1 MGDVLMIKIQN
12 LTKSFGRN
20 VVLNNVSFEIGKGEI
35 VGFLGPNGAGKSTTM
50 NILTGFLS
58 FTEGKI
64 EVDGLDMFEFP
75 NEAKKSIGYLPE
87 IPPLY
92 PEMTVTEYLNFVYKL
107 KGCKLDKKKHI
118 EEILEVVKLTDVKN
132 RVIGHLSK
140 GYRQRI
146 GIGQALIGNPKVII
160 LDEPTVG
167 LDPRQVVEIRNL
179 IRTLGLTHTVIL
191 STHVLQEVQ
200 AVCDRVIVINRG
212 KIVADKRTEDLAS
225 AVEGNRRLAVKIC
238 GPEKEVTQAL
248 RSLPGVY
255 SAECLGNLDA
265 DSYSFVIESDS
276 AIDIRKPMFSMLSRN
291 GWPLIG
297 AEASNVN
304 LEDVFLSLINN
315 TAGSNTKK
323 KRGSKKRNAN

>member
-1 MGDVLMIKIQN
+1 MIKIQN
-12 LTKSFGRN
+12 LTKSFGSTT
-20 VVLNNVSFEIGKGEI
+20 VLNNISFEISKGEI
-35 VGFLGPNGAGKSTTM
+35 VGLLGPNGAGKSTAM

-58 FTEGKI
+58 FTEGKVEI
-64 EVDGLDMFEFP
+64 DGLDLFEFP

-87 IPPLY
+87 TPPLY
-92 PEMTVTEYLNFVYKL
+92 PEMTVTEYLNFVYQL
-107 KGCKLDKKKHI
+107 KGCTLNKKKHI
-118 EEILEVVKLTDVKN
+118 QEILEVVKLNDVKN

-179 IRTLGLTHTVIL
+179 IRTLGLSHTVIL
-191 STHVLQEVQ
+191 STHILQEVQ

-212 KIVADKRTEDLAS
+212 RIVADRRTEDLAS
-225 AVEGNRRLAVKIC
+225 AVEGNRRLSVKIC

-248 RSLPGVY
+248 RALPGVL
-255 SAECLGNLDA
+255 SAESLGNLDA
-265 DSYSFVIESDS
+265 DSYTFAVESS
-276 AIDIRKPMFSMLSRN
+276 SSIDIRKPLFSMLSRN

-304 LEDVFLSLINN
+304 LEDVFLALINN
-315 TAGSNTKK
+315 SADSTGKK
-323 KRGSKKRNAN
+323 KRAGKKRSIKGEER

>member
-1 MGDVLMIKIQN
+1 MIKIQN
-12 LTKSFGRN
+12 LTKSFGSTT
-20 VVLNNVSFEIGKGEI
+20 VLDNISFEINKGEI
-35 VGFLGPNGAGKSTTM
+35 VGLLGPNGAGKSTAM

-58 FTEGKI
+58 FTEGKVEI
-64 EVDGLDMFEFP
+64 DGLDLFEFP

-87 IPPLY
+87 TPPLY
-92 PEMTVTEYLNFVYKL
+92 PEMTVTEYLNFVYQL
-107 KGCKLDKKKHI
+107 KGCTLNKKKHI
-118 EEILEVVKLTDVKN
+118 QEILEVVKLNDVKN

-179 IRTLGLTHTVIL
+179 IRTLGLNHTVIL
-191 STHVLQEVQ
+191 STHILQEVQ
-200 AVCDRVIVINRG
+200 AVCDRVIVISRG
-212 KIVADKRTEDLAS
+212 RIVADRRTEDLAS
-225 AVEGNRRLAVKIC
+225 AVEGNRRLSVKIC

-248 RSLPGVY
+248 RALPGVF
-255 SAECLGNLDA
+255 SAESLGNLDA
-265 DSYSFVIESDS
+265 DSYTFVIESNS
-276 AIDIRKPMFSMLSRN
+276 SIDIRKPLFSMLSRN

-304 LEDVFLSLINN
+304 LEDVFLALINN
-315 TAGSNTKK
+315 DKDGSGKK
-323 KRGSKKRNAN
+323 KRTGKKRSVKD

>member
-1 MGDVLMIKIQN
+1 MIKIQN
-12 LTKSFGRN
+12 LTKSFGSTT
-20 VVLNNVSFEIGKGEI
+20 VLNDISFEISKGEI
-35 VGFLGPNGAGKSTTM
+35 VGLLGPNGAGKSTAM

-58 FTEGKI
+58 FTEGKVEI
-64 EVDGLDMFEFP
+64 DGLDLFEFP

-87 IPPLY
+87 TPPLY
-92 PEMTVTEYLNFVYKL
+92 PEMTVTEYLNFVYEL
-107 KGCKLDKKKHI
+107 KGCTLNKKKHI
-118 EEILEVVKLTDVKN
+118 QEILEVVKLTDVKD

-146 GIGQALIGNPKVII
+146 GIGQALVSNPKVII

-179 IRTLGLTHTVIL
+179 IRTLGLNHTVIL
-191 STHVLQEVQ
+191 STHILQEVQ

-212 KIVADKRTEDLAS
+212 RIVADRRTEDLAS
-225 AVEGNRRLAVKIC
+225 AVEGNRRLSVKIC

-248 RSLPGVY
+248 RALPGVL
-255 SAECLGNLDA
+255 SAESLGNLDA
-265 DSYSFVIESDS
+265 DSYTFAIESS
-276 AIDIRKPMFSMLSRN
+276 SSIDIRKPLFSMLSRN

-304 LEDVFLSLINN
+304 LEDVFLALINN
-315 TAGSNTKK
+315 TQDGTGKK
-323 KRGSKKRNAN
+323 KRAGKKRSVKGEER

>member
-1 MGDVLMIKIQN
+1 MIKIQN
-12 LTKSFGRN
+12 LTKSFGSTT
-20 VVLNNVSFEIGKGEI
+20 VLNNISFEISKGEI
-35 VGFLGPNGAGKSTTM
+35 VGLLGPNGAGKSTAM

-58 FTEGKI
+58 FTEGKVEI
-64 EVDGLDMFEFP
+64 DGLDLFEFP

-87 IPPLY
+87 TPPLY
-92 PEMTVTEYLNFVYKL
+92 PEMTVTEYLNFVYQL
-107 KGCKLDKKKHI
+107 KGCTLNKKKHI
-118 EEILEVVKLTDVKN
+118 QEILEVVKLDDVKN

-179 IRTLGLTHTVIL
+179 IRTLGLNHTVIL
-191 STHVLQEVQ
+191 STHILQEVQ

-212 KIVADKRTEDLAS
+212 RIVADRRTEDLAS
-225 AVEGNRRLAVKIC
+225 AVEGNRRLSVKIC

-248 RSLPGVY
+248 RALPGVL
-255 SAECLGNLDA
+255 SAESLGNLDA
-265 DSYSFVIESDS
+265 DSFTFAIESS
-276 AIDIRKPMFSMLSRN
+276 SSIDIRKPLFSMLSRN

-304 LEDVFLSLINN
+304 LEDVFLALINN
-315 TAGSNTKK
+315 TQDGAGKK
-323 KRGSKKRNAN
+323 KRAGKKRSVKGEER

>member
-1 MGDVLMIKIQN
+1 MIKIQN
-12 LTKSFGRN
+12 LTKSFGSTT
-20 VVLNNVSFEIGKGEI
+20 VLNDISFEISKGEI
-35 VGFLGPNGAGKSTTM
+35 VGLLGPNGAGKSTAM

-58 FTEGKI
+58 FTEGKVDI
-64 EVDGLDMFEFP
+64 DGLDLFEFP

-87 IPPLY
+87 TPPLY
-92 PEMTVTEYLNFVYKL
+92 PEMTVTEYLNFVYEL
-107 KGCKLDKKKHI
+107 KGCTLNKKKHI
-118 EEILEVVKLTDVKN
+118 QEILEVVKLTDVKD

-146 GIGQALIGNPKVII
+146 GIGQALVSNPKVII

-179 IRTLGLTHTVIL
+179 IRTLGLNHTVIL
-191 STHVLQEVQ
+191 STHILQEVQ

-212 KIVADKRTEDLAS
+212 RIVADRRTEDLAS
-225 AVEGNRRLAVKIC
+225 AVEGNRRLSVKIC

-248 RSLPGVY
+248 RALPGVL
-255 SAECLGNLDA
+255 SAESLGNLDA
-265 DSYSFVIESDS
+265 DSYTFAIESS
-276 AIDIRKPMFSMLSRN
+276 SSIDIRKPLFSMLSRN

-304 LEDVFLSLINN
+304 LEDVFLALINN
-315 TAGSNTKK
+315 TQDGTGKK
-323 KRGSKKRNAN
+323 KRAGKKRSVKGEER

>member
-1 MGDVLMIKIQN
+1 MIKIQN
-12 LTKSFGRN
+12 LTKSFGSTT
-20 VVLNNVSFEIGKGEI
+20 VLNNISFEISKGEI
-35 VGFLGPNGAGKSTTM
+35 VGLLGPNGAGKSTAM

-58 FTEGKI
+58 FTEGKVEI
-64 EVDGLDMFEFP
+64 DGLDLFEFP

-87 IPPLY
+87 TPPLY
-92 PEMTVTEYLNFVYKL
+92 PEMTVTEYLNFVYQL
-107 KGCKLDKKKHI
+107 KGCTLNKKKHI
-118 EEILEVVKLTDVKN
+118 QEILEVVKLDDVKN

-179 IRTLGLTHTVIL
+179 IRTLGLNHTVIL
-191 STHVLQEVQ
+191 STHILQEVQ

-212 KIVADKRTEDLAS
+212 RIVADRRTEDLAS
-225 AVEGNRRLAVKIC
+225 AVEGNRRLSVKIC

-248 RSLPGVY
+248 RALPGVL
-255 SAECLGNLDA
+255 SAESLGNLDA
-265 DSYSFVIESDS
+265 DSFTFAIESNS
-276 AIDIRKPMFSMLSRN
+276 SIDIRKPLFSMLSRN

-304 LEDVFLSLINN
+304 LEDVFLALINN
-315 TAGSNTKK
+315 TQDGAGKK
-323 KRGSKKRNAN
+323 KRAGKKRSVKGEER